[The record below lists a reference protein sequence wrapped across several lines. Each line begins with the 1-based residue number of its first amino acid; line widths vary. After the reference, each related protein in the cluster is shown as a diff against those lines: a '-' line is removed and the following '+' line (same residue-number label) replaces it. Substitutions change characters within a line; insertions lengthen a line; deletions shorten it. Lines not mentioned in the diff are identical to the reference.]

1 MSPSKL
7 KYTFKAATGK
17 TIGKYR
23 QEIRIERS
31 EQLLRFSEW
40 DISSIAEEMG
50 FHSTSHFT
58 TFFKRERG
66 ITPRKF
72 RQLSRQNEEGS
83 S

>member
-23 QEIRIERS
+23 QQIRIEKS

-40 DISSIAEEMG
+40 DISSIAEKMG
-50 FHSTSHFT
+50 FHSASHFT

-66 ITPRKF
+66 ITPRKY
-72 RQLSRQNEEGS
+72 RQLSRQTNEGNS
-83 S
+83 